1 MRDRSNTTRVIASAD
16 LREYFHETIGDA
28 LNRKGVDATVET
40 VYYIVNLLTVFQ
52 RSDRLFDFNGERLEI
67 RPLAMLYA
75 DALEGRGP
83 EERNRIMQRMG
94 DVALFISGVFSESFS
109 RKLID
114 VDYYI
119 GMGSNAYA
127 YLSDSMRGTTR
138 GEVFCAIFEEL
149 SANFT
154 SFADALSGL
163 NEHAAT
169 GSDADILRQYELW
182 LRTGSR
188 RARERLRKHGIEPS
202 AAGSAPLGRTD
213 H

>member
-1 MRDRSNTTRVIASAD
+1 MRDQSGSARVIASAD

-28 LNRKGVDATVET
+28 LNKQGVDATVET

-52 RSDRLFDFNGERLEI
+52 RSDRLFDLHGDRLEI
-67 RPLAMLYA
+67 RPLALLYA

-94 DVALFISGVFSESFS
+94 DVALFVSGVFSDSFP
-109 RKLID
+109 RRLID
-114 VDYYI
+114 IDYYI
-119 GMGSNAYA
+119 AMGSNAYG
-127 YLSDSMRGTTR
+127 YLSGSMRGTSR
-138 GEVFCAIFEEL
+138 GDTFCAIFEEL

-154 SFADALSGL
+154 RFVDALSGL
-163 NEHAAT
+163 GDSAVL

-182 LRTGSR
+182 LKTGSR
-188 RARERLRKHGIEPS
+188 RARERLRRSGIEPS
-202 AAGSAPLGRTD
+202 VAGSPALGRTD